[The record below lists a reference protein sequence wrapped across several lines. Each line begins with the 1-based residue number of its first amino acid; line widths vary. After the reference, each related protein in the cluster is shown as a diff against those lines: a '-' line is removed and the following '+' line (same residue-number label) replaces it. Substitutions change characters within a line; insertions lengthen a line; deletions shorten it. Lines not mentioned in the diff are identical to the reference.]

1 MVLSMTNDRMQ
12 QQQTQQMQQQNKKN
26 HIQTYIA
33 KTVAKRILLVSS
45 EDDVNLALKMA
56 LEEEQ
61 EQDDDDYKSSFKVD
75 SFNNPILA
83 LKNFKNGSYDLV
95 IIDIVMPQ
103 MDGFELS
110 EKIRKVDDKVKIC
123 FLTAGGIPGKVRFDP
138 FREGYQDRFI
148 RLPIENEVL
157 IQQIGRIIISD
168 S

>member
-61 EQDDDDYKSSFKVD
+61 EQDDDYKSSFKVD

-83 LKNFKNGSYDLV
+83 LKNFKNCSYDLV

-123 FLTAGGIPGKVRFDP
+123 FLTAGGVPGKVRFDP
-138 FREGYQDRFI
+138 LRAGYQDRFI

>member
-12 QQQTQQMQQQNKKN
+12 QQQTQQMQQQYKKN
-26 HIQTYIA
+26 HIQTGSTAA
-33 KTVAKRILLVSS
+33 KAVTKRILLVNS

-138 FREGYQDRFI
+138 FREGYQDI
-148 RLPIENEVL
+148 PISKTTLIILSRL
-157 IQQIGRIIISD
+157 S
-168 S
+168 

>member
-1 MVLSMTNDRMQ
+1 MVLSMANDAMQ
-12 QQQTQQMQQQNKKN
+12 QQQTQQMQQHKKN
-26 HIQTYIA
+26 HIQTYTA

-61 EQDDDDYKSSFKVD
+61 EQDDDYKSSFKVD

-83 LKNFKNGSYDLV
+83 LKNFKNRSYDLV
-95 IIDIVMPQ
+95 VIDIVMPQ

-110 EKIRKVDDKVKIC
+110 EKIRKIDDKVKIC
-123 FLTAGGIPGKVRFDP
+123 FLTAGGVPGKVRFDTP
-138 FREGYQDRFI
+138 RGGYQDRFI

-157 IQQIGRIIISD
+157 IEQIGKIIIRS
-168 S
+168 

>member
-1 MVLSMTNDRMQ
+1 MVLSMANDTMQ
-12 QQQTQQMQQQNKKN
+12 QQQTQQMQQQHKNN
-26 HIQTYIA
+26 HILTYTA

-61 EQDDDDYKSSFKVD
+61 EQDDDYKSSFKVD

-110 EKIRKVDDKVKIC
+110 EKIRKIDDKVKIC
-123 FLTAGGIPGKVRFDP
+123 FLTAGGVPGKVRFDAP
-138 FREGYQDRFI
+138 RGGYQDRFI

-157 IQQIGRIIISD
+157 IEQIGKIIICS
-168 S
+168 

>member
-1 MVLSMTNDRMQ
+1 MRNDMMQ
-12 QQQTQQMQQQNKKN
+12 QQKQQTQQMQQQYKKN
-26 HIQTYIA
+26 HIQTRSIA
-33 KTVAKRILLVSS
+33 NTVTKRILLVSS

-61 EQDDDDYKSSFKVD
+61 DDDDKSCFKVD
-75 SFNNPILA
+75 CFNNPILA
-83 LKNFKNGSYDLV
+83 LKNFKNGHYDLL

-110 EKIRKVDDKVKIC
+110 EKMRKVDDKVKIS
-123 FLTAGGIPGKVRFDP
+123 FLIAGEVPGKFRFNP
-138 FREGYQDRFI
+138 HGEIYQDRFI

-157 IQQIGRIIISD
+157 IEQIGRIIID

>member
-1 MVLSMTNDRMQ
+1 MVLSMANDTMQ
-12 QQQTQQMQQQNKKN
+12 QQQTQQMQQQHKKN
-26 HIQTYIA
+26 HIQTYTA

-61 EQDDDDYKSSFKVD
+61 EQDDDYKSSFKVD

-110 EKIRKVDDKVKIC
+110 EKIRKIEDKVKIC
-123 FLTAGGIPGKVRFDP
+123 FLTAGGVPGKVRFDTP
-138 FREGYQDRFI
+138 RGGYQDRFI

-157 IQQIGRIIISD
+157 IEQIGKIIIRS
-168 S
+168 

>member
-12 QQQTQQMQQQNKKN
+12 QQQTQQMQQQHKKN
-26 HIQTYIA
+26 HIQTYTA

-61 EQDDDDYKSSFKVD
+61 EQDDDYKSSFKVD

-123 FLTAGGIPGKVRFDP
+123 FLTAGGVPGKVRFDP
-138 FREGYQDRFI
+138 LRAGYQDRFI

-157 IQQIGRIIISD
+157 IEQIGKIIIRS
-168 S
+168 

>member
-61 EQDDDDYKSSFKVD
+61 EQDDDYKSSFKVD

-123 FLTAGGIPGKVRFDP
+123 FLTAGGVPGKVRFDP
-138 FREGYQDRFI
+138 LRAGYQDRFI